1 MPKQMIRLEGR
12 PLLDIAS
19 YARRGPGRRDHLS
32 QADIELIERT
42 VTRTPEVIVKV
53 LSRGGQNL
61 KAVQNHLAYLSR
73 KGALDLETDDGQAVS
88 GRGAEAVLLKDWDL
102 DIETDRRQAN
112 LSATNN
118 RQPPKLVHKLLFSM
132 PPGTSPDNVLQAV
145 RNFAREEFA
154 LKHRYAMVLHTDEPH
169 PHVHMVVKAV
179 SEQGVRLNIKKA
191 TLREWRSEFARHLRD
206 LGVPAN
212 ATERAVRGET
222 RTHKLDGIY
231 RATLRGDST
240 HMRER
245 VEQVVRE
252 HSNGTMTVEAG
263 KEKLLATRRD
273 VERGWQTVRGLLGE
287 PGDSRLA
294 VLMDHYLRTMPSTK
308 TERENIVS
316 KTQDKFDVRV
326 KTRNSASR

>member
-1 MPKQMIRLEGR
+1 MPKQVIKFDGR

-32 QADIELIERT
+32 QTDIELIERT
-42 VTRTPEVIVKV
+42 VTRTPEVMIKV

-73 KGALDLETDDGQAVS
+73 KGELNLETDDGQSVS
-88 GRGAEAVLLKDWDL
+88 GNGAEAALLKDWDL

-112 LSATNN
+112 LAATNN

-132 PPGTSPDNVLQAV
+132 PPGTPPDKVLQAV

-154 LKHRYAMVLHTDEPH
+154 LMHRYAMVLHTDEPH

-212 ATERAVRGET
+212 ATERAVRGEN
-222 RTHKLDGIY
+222 RTPKLDGIY
-231 RATLRGDST
+231 RATLRGEST

-245 VEQVVRE
+245 VERVAGELSR
-252 HSNGTMTVEAG
+252 GTMIADVATS
-263 KEKLLATRRD
+263 KLISTRRE
-273 VERGWQTVRGLLGE
+273 VERGWRAVRDLLAERGN
-287 PGDSRLA
+287 DKLA
-294 VLMDHYLRTMPSTK
+294 GSIGRYVENLAPARTEKEYRASQIKRASEIWIKTK
-308 TERENIVS
+308 E
-316 KTQDKFDVRV
+316 
-326 KTRNSASR
+326 SASR